1 MALIEAISVSK
12 RFQRNLGGKLISE
25 RLKDLFR
32 GGSGEQN
39 FYAVRN
45 VSFRIA
51 EGESVALIGANGA
64 GKSTLLSLVAGLAQ
78 PDEGTVHARGRI
90 AAMLDLESGFH
101 PDLTGI
107 ENIYLRAALLGLTE
121 RQTRDRLEKIL
132 EFAELGEQIHEP
144 VRTFSSGMT
153 LRLAFS
159 LSAHSDPAILI
170 VDEVLGVGDGHF
182 QEKSSRKVLELRQQ
196 GVTLLCVS
204 HDPQMVADF
213 CERGMWLHQ
222 GQLMSDGPLAEIE
235 QAYASFQ
242 SDSLEL

>member
-12 RFQRNLGGKLISE
+12 RFQRNLGGKLIRE

-32 GGSGEQN
+32 GGGES

-45 VSFRIA
+45 VSFRID

-64 GKSTLLSLVAGLAQ
+64 GKSTLLSLVAGLAE
-78 PDEGTVHARGRI
+78 PDEGTVRVRGRI
-90 AAMLDLESGFH
+90 AAMLDLESGLH
-101 PDLTGI
+101 PDLTGL

-121 RQTRDRLEKIL
+121 RQTRDRLGKIL
-132 EFAELGEQIHEP
+132 EFAELGEQIREP
-144 VRTFSSGMT
+144 VRTFSSGMI

-159 LSAHSDPAILI
+159 LLAHSDPAILI

-196 GVTLLCVS
+196 GVALLCVS
-204 HDPQMVADF
+204 HDPQMVSGF
-213 CERGMWLHQ
+213 CERGLWLHQ

-242 SDSLEL
+242 SSAS